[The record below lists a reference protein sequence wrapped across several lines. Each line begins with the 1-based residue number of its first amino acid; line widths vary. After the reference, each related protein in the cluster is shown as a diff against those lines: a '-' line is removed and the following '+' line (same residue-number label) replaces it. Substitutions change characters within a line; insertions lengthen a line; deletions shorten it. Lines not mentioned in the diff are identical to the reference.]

1 MLDYF
6 LVMLLG
12 FLGSF
17 GHCIGMCGPLTAAF
31 SIAQGQ
37 AITPTL
43 WRSLVFHSLLNL
55 GRLISYTLVGA
66 GIGAIGSVL
75 MAGGQF
81 AGIDSPFRQGITFI
95 TGIVLI
101 WMGLMQVLPKGLP
114 NLPFLHPLKQ
124 AGLHQRLNTAMMR
137 LSAHSHSLTPVLLG
151 MTWGLI
157 PCGFLYAAQIKAAA
171 TGNLWTGAATMLAF
185 GLGTVPS
192 MLGIGLSTS
201 RMSLDR
207 RGQLFRM
214 GGWVMLTIGILTLLR
229 TSEMVDYTGHGAL
242 LLLMLTLV
250 ARPLS
255 RVWPWLLTYRR
266 GLGVGGFILSFAHA
280 THMLDHTFDWT
291 LDTLPYLLPLQQIGI
306 WTGMI
311 ALVSLIPLA
320 LSSFDASVRYLGHYW
335 HKLHLL
341 VLPAFFLVVIHT
353 ALLGSH
359 YLGALDDNEIAHKIQ
374 TGVLILGA
382 AGVFLMRWRRIW
394 LIFNLENVYG
404 SSRSFD

>member
-1 MLDYF
+1 M
-6 LVMLLG
+6 
-12 FLGSF
+12 
-17 GHCIGMCGPLTAAF
+17 
-31 SIAQGQ
+31 
-37 AITPTL
+37 
-43 WRSLVFHSLLNL
+43 
-55 GRLISYTLVGA
+55 SYTLVGA

-81 AGIDSPFRQGITFI
+81 AGIDSLLRQGITLL

-137 LSAHSHSLTPVLLG
+137 LSAHSHSLTPILLG

-201 RMSLDR
+201 RMSRDR

-229 TSEMVDYTGHGAL
+229 TSDDG
-242 LLLMLTLV
+242 
-250 ARPLS
+250 
-255 RVWPWLLTYRR
+255 
-266 GLGVGGFILSFAHA
+266 GLHRTWRIISAHA
-280 THMLDHTFDWT
+280 D
-291 LDTLPYLLPLQQIGI
+291 
-306 WTGMI
+306 
-311 ALVSLIPLA
+311 
-320 LSSFDASVRYLGHYW
+320 LS
-335 HKLHLL
+335 
-341 VLPAFFLVVIHT
+341 
-353 ALLGSH
+353 
-359 YLGALDDNEIAHKIQ
+359 
-374 TGVLILGA
+374 
-382 AGVFLMRWRRIW
+382 
-394 LIFNLENVYG
+394 G
-404 SSRSFD
+404 SSTESGMALATHLSPWVGRGGIYSILCPCGIHARSHL